1 MHDLPF
7 SEMESVKPLD
17 PEPTEHT
24 EHTEHTEP
32 TEHTE
37 HTEPTGQSTKFFH
50 LRYEP
55 KWIHDA
61 ATVLKG
67 KVCSS
72 QYFSV

>member
-1 MHDLPF
+1 MHDLCLF
-7 SEMESVKPLD
+7 LKMESVKLLD
-17 PEPTEHT
+17 VATL
-24 EHTEHTEP
+24 
-32 TEHTE
+32 
-37 HTEPTGQSTKFFH
+37 H

>member
-1 MHDLPF
+1 MICLF

-24 EHTEHTEP
+24 EL
-32 TEHTE
+32 TE